1 KSENDELL
9 NSLSSRIFSLLVD
22 DLVMD
27 AALQAHRDA
36 AKSRAVCANCGTCC
50 SAVRTPGQSGSASP
64 CKASMLSRSG
74 TPSMSDI
81 RGANGTP
88 GKEGVLYLECV
99 NCQRQIASSRYAPH
113 LSSCMGL
120 SSSRRAAV
128 RGSAKAKQ
136 SAERERSLS
145 PGSDA
150 AALSEDSQPLKN
162 KAKSKSKKKDEAE
175 FSLKRKRPTSPQP
188 SPKKPKPKPAASS
201 AANSPRFKNPTIPPP
216 QSHAFKKSQSKVPS
230 KLRESSTVSFE
241 RSSSPETS
249 LGSFRSPPMAHQ
261 TVGGTWG
268 AAVNGGKGPGNAGK
282 MAGNGG
288 RVAANGSKMAANG
301 KVAPGAKAGAT
312 VSRPAGAGPPKAAGT
327 GPPKRMN
334 ATQVRQQVPVPVP
347 MPAPAPK
354 PHFAFDEDEGD
365 ETGSSTDSSS
375 SS

>member
-1 KSENDELL
+1 MSKSENDELL

-50 SAVRTPGQSGSASP
+50 SAGELHLLP
-64 CKASMLSRSG
+64 CTIMPPL
-74 TPSMSDI
+74 TMTFPHPCH
-81 RGANGTP
+81 RGGNGTP

-150 AALSEDSQPLKN
+150 AALSEDSQSLKN
-162 KAKSKSKKKDEAE
+162 KAKSKSKKKGN
-175 FSLKRKRPTSPQP
+175 LKRKRPTSPQP
-188 SPKKPKPKPAASS
+188 SPKKPKPKPAATS
-201 AANSPRFKNPTIPPP
+201 ATNSPRFKNPTIPPP

-301 KVAPGAKAGAT
+301 KVAPGTKAGAAG
-312 VSRPAGAGPPKAAGT
+312 SRPAGAGPPKATGT

>member
-1 KSENDELL
+1 MSTSENDELL

-36 AKSRAVCANCGTCC
+36 AKSRAICASCGTRC
-50 SAVRTPGQSGSASP
+50 SAVRTPTQSGQASP
-64 CKASMLSRSG
+64 CKASAFSRSG
-74 TPSMSDI
+74 TPSVSNN
-81 RGANGTP
+81 GANGSSTP
-88 GKEGVLYLECV
+88 NKDGVLYLECV

-120 SSSRRAAV
+120 NTSRRAAV

-145 PGSDA
+145 PIDDG

-162 KAKSKSKKKDEAE
+162 KSKSKSKKKDEAE

-188 SPKKPKPKPAASS
+188 SPKKPRPKPVASS
-201 AANSPRFKNPTIPPP
+201 SISPRFKNPTVPSS
-216 QSHAFKKSQSKVPS
+216 QSHVYKQTQSKVPS

-241 RSSSPETS
+241 RDRSSSPETS
-249 LGSFRSPPMAHQ
+249 LGSFRSPPMAHKNASAP
-261 TVGGTWG
+261 WG
-268 AAVNGGKGPGNAGK
+268 AVAGK
-282 MAGNGG
+282 P
-288 RVAANGSKMAANG
+288 V
-301 KVAPGAKAGAT
+301 
-312 VSRPAGAGPPKAAGT
+312 GT
-327 GPPKRMN
+327 GPPKRGMN
-334 ATQVRQQVPVPVP
+334 PTQMRAA
-347 MPAPAPK
+347 PAPAPA
-354 PHFAFDEDEGD
+354 PVQHFAIDDDEGD